1 MDEIIIV
8 KQLPIIEERLKEISE
23 QSQQK
28 VAAALAMTCTE
39 DTVKSV
45 KALRAD
51 LSKDFQELEKKRKDV
66 KGKILAPYEQFEA
79 VYRTYVTNIF
89 KPADAQLKDK
99 IDDVENGLKDQ
110 KKAEI
115 AAFFDEYRE
124 SKNIDF
130 ITFEDSGINVT
141 LSASKKSLKDQARAF
156 VDKVNDDLMMI
167 DTQNN
172 SAEILVEYKRTL
184 NASQAITIVSNRH
197 KAIEEECRRFE
208 QIQESQ
214 AAKNAAA
221 QKVDAAIKAETPV
234 APESLN
240 VPDAQPFTEEAPVQE
255 ELCEA
260 RFLVVHTLEKLK
272 ALKAFLIEGGYQFEQ
287 L

>member
-28 VAAALAMTCTE
+28 VAVALAMTCTE

-51 LSKDFQELEKKRKDV
+51 LSKDFLELEKKRKDV

-130 ITFEDSGINVT
+130 ITFEDSKINVT

-214 AAKNAAA
+214 AAKDAAA
-221 QKVDAAIKAETPV
+221 QKVDAVIKAE
-234 APESLN
+234 APAVPEVLN
-240 VPDAQPFTEEAPVQE
+240 VPDAQPFTEEAPAQE
-255 ELCEA
+255 ELCEV

-272 ALKAFLIEGGYQFEQ
+272 ALKAFLNEGGYRYEQ

>member
-28 VAAALAMTCTE
+28 VSAALAMTCTE

-115 AAFFDEYRE
+115 AAFFDEYKA
-124 SKNIDF
+124 SKGIDF
-130 ITFEDSGINVT
+130 IAFEDTGINVT
-141 LSASKKSLKDQARAF
+141 LSASKKSLKEQARTF

-214 AAKNAAA
+214 AAKDAAA
-221 QKVDAAIKAETPV
+221 QKVDAVIKAEMPSE
-234 APESLN
+234 PEALSI
-240 VPDAQPFTEEAPVQE
+240 PDAQPFTEEPPVQE
-255 ELCEA
+255 ELCEV
-260 RFLVVHTLEKLK
+260 RFRVVHTLEKLK

>member
-28 VAAALAMTCTE
+28 VSAALAMTCTE

-79 VYRTYVTNIF
+79 VYHTYVTNIF
-89 KPADAQLKDK
+89 RPADAQLKDK

-115 AAFFDEYRE
+115 AAFFDEYKA
-124 SKNIDF
+124 SKGIDF
-130 ITFEDSGINVT
+130 IAFEDTGINVT
-141 LSASKKSLKDQARAF
+141 LSASKKSLKEQARAF

-214 AAKNAAA
+214 AAKDAAA
-221 QKVDAAIKAETPV
+221 QKVDAAIKAEVPAV
-234 APESLN
+234 PESLN
-240 VPDAQPFTEEAPVQE
+240 VPDAQPFTEEAPAQE
-255 ELCEA
+255 ELCEV